1 MQTAYRLGKW
11 LQNADGCAKIL
22 AAQPTQSRT
31 PPPPVACQRAAQAP
45 TPHSHPPHHPT
56 PARRKAYRLGKW
68 LQNANALRK
77 LPLTTPYGVLEWV
90 SNGGEGLYY
99 FVEQLTWWVGG
110 LCFLLSGSC

>member
-1 MQTAYRLGKW
+1 MHA
-11 LQNADGCAKIL
+11 NALLKPSPLTPAHL
-22 AAQPTQSRT
+22 NPPPT
-31 PPPPVACQRAAQAP
+31 PPPA
-45 TPHSHPPHHPT
+45 S
-56 PARRKAYRLGKW
+56 RKAYRLGKW

-110 LCFLLSGSC
+110 LCVFVERLLLIKAGWVFCAAALVKQKGCRVR